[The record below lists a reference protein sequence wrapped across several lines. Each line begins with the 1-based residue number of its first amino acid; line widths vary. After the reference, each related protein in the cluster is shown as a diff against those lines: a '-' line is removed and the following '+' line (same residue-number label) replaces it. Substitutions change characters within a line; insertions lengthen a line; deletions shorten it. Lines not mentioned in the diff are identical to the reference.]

1 MLFSLILN
9 LVSCFGIHC
18 NSIVDLYVN
27 FIVSDS
33 SEAVIVSDGSDG
45 SGSSEAVIV
54 SDDSDSRC

>member
-33 SEAVIVSDGSDG
+33 SEAVIVSDGSD
-45 SGSSEAVIV
+45 SSEAVIV

>member
-9 LVSCFGIHC
+9 LVSCFGIHS

-33 SEAVIVSDGSDG
+33 SETVIVSDGNESNGAVIVSDYN
-45 SGSSEAVIV
+45 
-54 SDDSDSRC
+54 DSRY

>member
-9 LVSCFGIHC
+9 LVSCFGIHI
-18 NSIVDLYVN
+18 NSIVDSCVN

-33 SEAVIVSDGSDG
+33 SEV
-45 SGSSEAVIV
+45 VIV